1 MRFSLYA
8 FSALCAFLSVG
19 TTIGIHSFIKGPAT
33 FEESLVMYKTGYYLF
48 TKWWVIFHCLFVIF
62 SIYGLTHYLNER
74 KNHFANAGFTFYTI
88 FGVLEIIRMLL
99 VIHYLGTL
107 RNSYLSTSDEEVRAL
122 IKISIDGFAGIGNAL
137 FAAFTIAILLG
148 NLFTGL
154 ACLNE
159 TKSIRYLGVGLIV
172 WSAVLVVSIMNEYL
186 NSAGINSFMEVFSLS
201 FQPLIRFAMGVVL
214 IRVHSGRSEAYQVA
228 GNR

>member
-1 MRFSLYA
+1 VRSSLYLT
-8 FSALCAFLSVG
+8 SAVCAFLSVV

-48 TKWWVIFHCLFVIF
+48 TKWWVIFHCLFVIL

-74 KNHFANAGFTFYTI
+74 RNPFASAGFTFYAI

-99 VIHYLGTL
+99 VIHYLGAL
-107 RNSYLSTSDEEVRAL
+107 RDAYLSTNDESVKAL
-122 IKISIDGFAGIGNAL
+122 MKLSMDSFAGIGNAL

-154 ACLNE
+154 ACLGDS
-159 TKSIRYLGVGLIV
+159 KSVRYLGVGLII
-172 WSAVLVVSIMNEYL
+172 WCGVLFLSIINEYL
-186 NSAGINSFMEVFSLS
+186 NNAGINSFMEVFSLS
-201 FQPLIRFAMGVVL
+201 FQPLIRFVLGVVL
-214 IRVHSGRSEAYQVA
+214 IRIYLEK
-228 GNR
+228 